1 MLSGARRSAPPTTMM
16 YTVRN
21 RIKRISRWL
30 GIARTS
36 QPRRLISLTYT
47 LIYSA
52 RGDLDADIPADI
64 PGNAIR
70 ELADRL
76 VKEAERSE
84 ALKLEVLR
92 ESREEAQNPPR
103 APVLWTAPCRRRRRG
118 SGAHRASPGSA
129 VVMFWGTASGCCV
142 EEGAREAMLGTGER
156 LW

>member
-1 MLSGARRSAPPTTMM
+1 MLLSGQPDAQAHVQDPHQAQVARVICEPPAELGHAFGGEENRSPTTMM

-36 QPRRLISLTYT
+36 QPSRLISLTYT

-52 RGDLDADIPADI
+52 RTDLDADIPADI

-76 VKEAERSE
+76 VKEARQ
-84 ALKLEVLR
+84 A
-92 ESREEAQNPPR
+92 EEARLRLELVVLALQR
-103 APVLWTAPCRRRRRG
+103 LKPVG
-118 SGAHRASPGSA
+118 
-129 VVMFWGTASGCCV
+129 
-142 EEGAREAMLGTGER
+142 
-156 LW
+156 